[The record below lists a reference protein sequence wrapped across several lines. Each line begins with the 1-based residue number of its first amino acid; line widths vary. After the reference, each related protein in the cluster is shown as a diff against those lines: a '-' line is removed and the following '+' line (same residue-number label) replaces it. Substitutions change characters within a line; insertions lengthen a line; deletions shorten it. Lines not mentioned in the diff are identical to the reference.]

1 MRVGY
6 SGQSCGSGRAG
17 LGSSSAPDAV
27 TGLVKAVVVPTV
39 LTYFP
44 WIARVTHVQG
54 PGAGAAVTAAGTYA
68 DFLKIAAPHAS
79 ATWLSPLAP
88 ARRLPRECTRSCTL
102 ISVLWRKG
110 WGWVCGIGAR
120 DSARLQTRSLL
131 EINHTG
137 TLGDRAEIARERVI
151 PDSREKTILCSRAQ
165 PGWTMA
171 D

>member
-54 PGAGAAVTAAGTYA
+54 PGAGAAVTAAGIYA

-88 ARRLPRECTRSCTL
+88 ARRLALESVRE
-102 ISVLWRKG
+102 VAPW
-110 WGWVCGIGAR
+110 
-120 DSARLQTRSLL
+120 
-131 EINHTG
+131 
-137 TLGDRAEIARERVI
+137 
-151 PDSREKTILCSRAQ
+151 
-165 PGWTMA
+165 
-171 D
+171 